1 VEQRVESQHVRVG
14 DEGMRLYP
22 VQIRYAYPSEL
33 DLMARLAGLQL
44 QARFGGWRGESFTAA
59 SGMHVS
65 VYERAE

>member
-1 VEQRVESQHVRVG
+1 
-14 DEGMRLYP
+14 MRLYP